1 MTLQIGILLAFLCA
15 VFSNLGFFF
24 KHRGACACAKV
35 DIRHPLRT
43 AKALWTSKWFAIG
56 MVVGG
61 GGWAL
66 HVAAISLA
74 PLSVVQVV
82 LSGGVVLIAVMAD
95 RMFGFSVGRRQWW
108 GLALT
113 AIGLILLGITMPNPD
128 GAHATFS
135 SPAMIAFEAALFGMG
150 GLLILGPRAGAPAEH
165 HGVMLAAAAG
175 IMFGVCN
182 VAVKALSG
190 MVGDTGLVGLAS
202 PALVVAAC
210 ASAAAFYAS
219 ARSLQDGE
227 AVEVI
232 AITGTAANIAG
243 IAGGIIVFGDPMPG
257 TALGIAVQ
265 GIAFVLVVVASAL
278 TPAPVRSAE
287 RAAAPADTLQDLA
300 KRHLWLHFSRMGAYA
315 EADIPIIV
323 KGDGCYVWDEH
334 GNKYLDGLS
343 ALFCVNIGH
352 GRVEVAQAGA
362 DQAKELGFFTTWSY
376 AHPRAIELA
385 AKLAELAPG
394 DLNRVFF
401 TSGGSESVET
411 ALKLARQYHKL
422 TGKPNKH
429 KVIAREVAYHGTTMG
444 ALSAT
449 GVTALRAPFEPFTP
463 GGCHVPNTNLY
474 RLPPGY
480 GAENLAEAVAHRI
493 EFEGPETVA
502 AVIMEPVQN
511 AGGCFVPP
519 AGYFQRVR
527 EICDA

>member
-24 KHRGACACAKV
+24 KHRGACVCTKV
-35 DIRHPLRT
+35 EIRHPLRS

-56 MVVGG
+56 MLVGG

-66 HVAAISLA
+66 HVAAISFA

-113 AIGLILLGITMPNPD
+113 AVGLILLGVTMPTPD

-135 SPAMIAFEAALFGMG
+135 SPAMIAFEAVLLGMG

-190 MVGDTGLVGLAS
+190 MVGDAGLMGLAS
-202 PALVVAAC
+202 PALIVAGC
-210 ASAAAFYAS
+210 ASVAAFYAS

-287 RAAAPADTLQDLA
+287 RAA
-300 KRHLWLHFSRMGAYA
+300 
-315 EADIPIIV
+315 
-323 KGDGCYVWDEH
+323 
-334 GNKYLDGLS
+334 S
-343 ALFCVNIGH
+343 A
-352 GRVEVAQAGA
+352 A
-362 DQAKELGFFTTWSY
+362 
-376 AHPRAIELA
+376 
-385 AKLAELAPG
+385 
-394 DLNRVFF
+394 
-401 TSGGSESVET
+401 
-411 ALKLARQYHKL
+411 
-422 TGKPNKH
+422 
-429 KVIAREVAYHGTTMG
+429 
-444 ALSAT
+444 
-449 GVTALRAPFEPFTP
+449 
-463 GGCHVPNTNLY
+463 
-474 RLPPGY
+474 
-480 GAENLAEAVAHRI
+480 
-493 EFEGPETVA
+493 
-502 AVIMEPVQN
+502 
-511 AGGCFVPP
+511 
-519 AGYFQRVR
+519 
-527 EICDA
+527 